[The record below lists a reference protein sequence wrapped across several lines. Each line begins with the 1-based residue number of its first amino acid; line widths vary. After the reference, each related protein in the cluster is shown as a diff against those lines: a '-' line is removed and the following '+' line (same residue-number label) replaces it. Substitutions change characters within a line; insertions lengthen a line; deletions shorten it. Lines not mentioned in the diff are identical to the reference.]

1 MRSLRNTYSH
11 CVYAPILAAGM
22 HLLSTRTFIKKA
34 LKVVAL
40 KA

>member
-22 HLLSTRTFIKKA
+22 HLLSTGTIKKA
-34 LKVVAL
+34 LKVAAL